1 MERLLPLAGWILS
14 LGSMS
19 ILLMSARWKLTF
31 DPWYVKEWG
40 RIGWDPMM
48 LPRIAIVQLTCV
60 ALYLTPPTAML
71 GVVLLTGY
79 LGGAISQYA
88 RLGEPYPILVPLTTA
103 LLAWAGRQQRA
114 DTRRRGAIAG
124 AASVAAEDSAS
135 SVKVYSNPRDRC
147 IRSYDFSFSRQNSS
161 TSSVSSSMCWLKL
174 TVNGFV

>member
-1 MERLLPLAGWILS
+1 MKRLLPLAGWILS

-103 LLAWAGRQQRA
+103 LLAWAGLYLREERLRA
-114 DTRRRGAIAG
+114 LLPLRRKTAPRGEASIPTLAS
-124 AASVAAEDSAS
+124 AACA
-135 SVKVYSNPRDRC
+135 RT
-147 IRSYDFSFSRQNSS
+147 DFSFSRQNSS

>member
-1 MERLLPLAGWILS
+1 MKRLLPLAGWILS

-31 DPWYVKEWG
+31 DPWYVKEWA

-48 LPRIAIVQLTCV
+48 LPRIAVVQLTCV

-103 LLAWAGRQQRA
+103 LLAWAGLYLREERLRA
-114 DTRRRGAIAG
+114 LLPLRRKTA
-124 AASVAAEDSAS
+124 
-135 SVKVYSNPRDRC
+135 PRR
-147 IRSYDFSFSRQNSS
+147 
-161 TSSVSSSMCWLKL
+161 
-174 TVNGFV
+174 

>member
-1 MERLLPLAGWILS
+1 MKRLLPLAGWILS

-31 DPWYVKEWG
+31 DPWYAKEWA

-103 LLAWAGRQQRA
+103 LLAWAGLYLREERLRA
-114 DTRRRGAIAG
+114 LLPVRRKTA
-124 AASVAAEDSAS
+124 
-135 SVKVYSNPRDRC
+135 PR
-147 IRSYDFSFSRQNSS
+147 
-161 TSSVSSSMCWLKL
+161 K
-174 TVNGFV
+174 

>member
-1 MERLLPLAGWILS
+1 MKRLLPLAGWILS

-31 DPWYVKEWG
+31 DPWYAKEWA

-48 LPRIAIVQLTCV
+48 LPRIAVVQLTCV

-103 LLAWAGRQQRA
+103 LLAWAGLYLREERLRA
-114 DTRRRGAIAG
+114 LLPLRRKTA
-124 AASVAAEDSAS
+124 
-135 SVKVYSNPRDRC
+135 PRR
-147 IRSYDFSFSRQNSS
+147 
-161 TSSVSSSMCWLKL
+161 
-174 TVNGFV
+174 